1 MALVSGT
8 VGLSVMVEVEVD
20 DPTDADAVEEALAAA
35 GVKGLKDNYGLDVK
49 IKDIVIFS
57 EWAENDDH
65 EPVL

>member
-35 GVKGLKDNYGLDVK
+35 GVKGLKDNWTRRLKGKSVH
-49 IKDIVIFS
+49 
-57 EWAENDDH
+57 EDD
-65 EPVL
+65 

>member
-1 MALVSGT
+1 LHSPGRENRASGSWLR
-8 VGLSVMVEVEVD
+8 GWPR
-20 DPTDADAVEEALAAA
+20 PTRVF
-35 GVKGLKDNYGLDVK
+35 GLKDNYGLDVK